1 MESDR
6 RTFLRALL
14 AGGVLVGG
22 GLGRAARAVD
32 AGSSEIRITSLPV
45 RPVPRSA
52 FPGAAAG
59 LMQFGA
65 LRLPFPASHVGL
77 RWQGSEAALVE
88 ICWQVAGEW
97 GPWRRLSVWEDAG
110 DDDADVVAAGL
121 VRPAQGATRLGV
133 RWSAGATGLE
143 VVVIDGGADR
153 AVRVASRPVPPHPEI
168 VTRAGW
174 GADEGMR
181 KGPQEFAPVSKLVV
195 HHTVTPN
202 DDPDPAQTV
211 RAIYAY
217 HTRHN
222 GWNDIGY
229 NFVVDQQGRVYEGR
243 WARVYRPGEAPNGE
257 DEQGRG
263 VIGAH
268 AKAVNPGTVGIAVL
282 GDYSGG
288 HVPPGPALDG
298 LVRLLAWKAGRH
310 GIDPHGTAPF
320 TAKDGS
326 PRTFPNISG
335 HRDVGQTGCPG
346 SRLYE
351 RLPEIRQRVDDTM
364 AGRAPAPPAPQ
375 PAPPVPAPPAVPE
388 FPGFWATG
396 ADGRI
401 RAFGDVQSAGDLAGR
416 QLGGPIVSL
425 AATPAGRGYWMAGA
439 DGGVFAFGD
448 AAFHG
453 APAGQ
458 LRSPAIHLEPMPTGK
473 GYWVLTA
480 AGEVFAFGDAAFR
493 GQVFPVPVNAV
504 GLAATPSGLGYWV
517 ATADAQVF
525 AFGDAV
531 LQAATGTSLPA
542 GDDQSAPPKPV
553 GATVAIASSHD
564 GKGYWLLS
572 RDGGVFSFG
581 VPFHGSVVERH
592 PYDRAIDLRPTDS
605 GAGYYISGSDGA
617 VFAFGDADRR
627 RERPGG
633 GEAVV
638 DVAFRSTGARPAPAG
653 SNPPSAP
660 PEPPS
665 APPEPPSAPPQP
677 PSAPPGP
684 PSAPPGPPSAPPG
697 PPSAPPAPAPP
708 GQPPAPPAAPKP
720 ANI

>member
-1 MESDR
+1 MGSDR
-6 RTFLRALL
+6 RTFLRSLL

-32 AGSSEIRITSLPV
+32 GPSGIRVEVLPV
-45 RPVPRSA
+45 RAAPRSA
-52 FPGAAAG
+52 FPGAGPG
-59 LMQFGA
+59 LIQFGA
-65 LRLPFPASHVGL
+65 LRLPFPATHLGL
-77 RWQGSEAALVE
+77 RWQGSEADLVE

-97 GPWRRLSVWEDAG
+97 GTWHRPSIWHDAG
-110 DDDADVVAAGL
+110 DHDADVVATGL
-121 VRPAQGATRLGV
+121 VRPVPGATHLGV
-133 RWSAGATGLE
+133 RWSAGAGALE
-143 VVVIDGGADR
+143 AVVIEAGSGPA
-153 AVRVASRPVPPHPEI
+153 PVPVANRPTPPQPEVI
-168 VTRAGW
+168 TRAGW

-181 KGPQEFAPVSKLVV
+181 KGPQEFAPISKLIV

-211 RAIYAY
+211 RAVYAY

-243 WARVYRPGEAPNGE
+243 WARVYRPGEAPTGE
-257 DEQGRG
+257 DEGGRG

-288 HVPPGPALDG
+288 YVPPGPALDG
-298 LVRLLAWKAGRH
+298 IVRVLAWKAGRH
-310 GIDPHGTAPF
+310 GIDPKGTAPF

-326 PRTFPNISG
+326 QRTFPNISG
-335 HRDVGQTGCPG
+335 HRDVGETGCPG
-346 SRLYE
+346 GRLYE
-351 RLPEIRQRVDDTM
+351 RLPEIRQRVAEAM
-364 AGRAPAPPAPQ
+364 GGAPPAAPAPQ
-375 PAPPVPAPPAVPE
+375 PAPPVPAPPPPVPE
-388 FPGFWATG
+388 FPGFWATA

-425 AATPAGRGYWMAGA
+425 AATPAGRGYWMVGA

-448 AAFHG
+448 APFHG
-453 APAGQ
+453 APVGQ
-458 LRSPAIHLEPMPTGK
+458 LRSPAIHLEPTPSGQ

-493 GQVFPVPVNAV
+493 GQLFPVPVNAV
-504 GLAATPSGLGYWV
+504 GLAATPSGVGYWI
-517 ATADAQVF
+517 ATTDAQVF

-531 LQAATGTSLPA
+531 LQAATGPSLAA
-542 GDDQSAPPKPV
+542 GDDSGPPPKPV
-553 GATVAIASSHD
+553 GPTVAIAASPD
-564 GKGYWLLS
+564 GKGYWLLG

-581 VPFHGSVVERH
+581 CPFHGSVGERH
-592 PYDRAIDLRPTDS
+592 PYGQAIDLRPTDS
-605 GAGYYISGSDGA
+605 GAGYYVAGSDGA

-627 RERPGG
+627 RERPAGG
-633 GEAVV
+633 GEGVV
-638 DVAFRSTGARPAPAG
+638 DVAFRSTGARPAATG
-653 SNPPSAP
+653 S
-660 PEPPS
+660 
-665 APPEPPSAPPQP
+665 
-677 PSAPPGP
+677 
-684 PSAPPGPPSAPPG
+684 
-697 PPSAPPAPAPP
+697 
-708 GQPPAPPAAPKP
+708 PAPPAAPAPPAPPGEPAPPAPPAPPEAPKP